1 MSGTALRCGALSGG
15 CGRCSVTDDRYALT
29 LRCEAL
35 QLVQSRALGLQPQ
48 TVKNALLDI
57 RRKVGAQSSAQL
69 LYMLGAGEL
78 DS

>member
-1 MSGTALRCGALSGG
+1 M
-15 CGRCSVTDDRYALT
+15 VTDRERRILAQYAET
-29 LRCEAL
+29 GS
-35 QLVQSRALGLQPQ
+35 QSETAKALGLQTQ